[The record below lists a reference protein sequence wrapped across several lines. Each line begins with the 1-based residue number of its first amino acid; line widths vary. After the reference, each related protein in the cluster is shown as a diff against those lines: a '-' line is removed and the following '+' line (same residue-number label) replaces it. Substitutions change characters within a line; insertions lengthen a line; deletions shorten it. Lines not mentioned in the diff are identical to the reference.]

1 MRIGTARA
9 GPPAASPLIEP
20 NGAGG
25 EIRTH
30 DLHLG
35 KVALYHL
42 SYARDVSNG
51 VPSGIRTHVKG
62 FADPR
67 LAARPSVLTF

>member
-1 MRIGTARA
+1 MTFFTIKSRA
-9 GPPAASPLIEP
+9 IAQKTKFFLWTDWH
-20 NGAGG
+20 GAGCTLRANTNWHG
-25 EIRTH
+25 
-30 DLHLG
+30 
-35 KVALYHL
+35 YPCQ
-42 SYARDVSNG
+42 NG